1 MNFFISTVFE
11 SILTASMPLQ
21 STSSL
26 LLSFLSGEVIK
37 LAFLKLNLSFN
48 SGKRVFLTK
57 IEWEGAN

>member
-21 STSSL
+21 STSLS
-26 LLSFLSGEVIK
+26 LSFLSGEVIK